1 MLESKDLKDKIKGI
15 VVVMITPFKEDYEL
29 DEEGLRKLT
38 RFLIDSGIREGK
50 GVLVPAGS
58 TGECPMLTDEERRR
72 IFKIVKEEAGSTVP
86 VIGGCNHTDTR
97 TVIKLVHYA
106 EEAGLDGV
114 MISPPYYWKPSERIL
129 LNHYKAIAKE
139 TKLGIMVYNNWFAS
153 QLDIPIETMV
163 KLVDEVPNIVALK
176 DNSPYISKLARM
188 IEVLGDRISIV
199 NGAGEPHEPYASLM
213 GARGFVTGEACLI
226 PKTCLSIYEA
236 EEKGDY
242 QSAKKILK
250 QAKPL
255 LDYILEA
262 GDHLADYIVKIKAGL
277 NIVGL
282 PGGIPRLPLSPADET
297 IKSKMKELL
306 DEYPLPELWK
316 KS

>member
-1 MLESKDLKDKIKGI
+1 MLEFKDLKDKVKGI
-15 VVVMITPFKEDYEL
+15 VVVMTTPFRENYEL
-29 DEEGLRKLT
+29 DDDGLRRLT
-38 RFLIDSGIREGK
+38 RFLINSGVKEGK

-58 TGECPMLTDEERRR
+58 TGECPMLTDEERRD
-72 IFKIVKEEAGSTVP
+72 IFKIVKGEAKGEVP

-97 TVIKLVHYA
+97 AVIKLVHYA

-114 MISPPYYWKPSERIL
+114 MISPPYYWKPSEKIL

-163 KLVDEVPNIVALK
+163 RLVDEVPNIVALK
-176 DNSPYISKLARM
+176 DNSPYISKLSKM

-199 NGAGEPHEPYASLM
+199 NGSGEPHEPYASLM

-236 EEKGDY
+236 EKKKDY
-242 QSAKKILK
+242 QTAKEILK
-250 QAKPL
+250 KAGPL
-255 LDYILEA
+255 LDYILQA
-262 GDHLADYIVKIKAGL
+262 GDNLADYIVKLKAGM

-282 PGGIPRLPLSPADET
+282 PGGIPRLPLSPADEEV
-297 IKSKMKELL
+297 KARLKKLL
-306 DEYPLPELWK
+306 DDYPLEELWK
-316 KS
+316 K